1 MNGLTRGILDNLT
14 ISRSYNSDK
23 ERGDGTNMR
32 IGMMADAYKPHI
44 SGITNYISLNKRY
57 LEALGH
63 EVFVFTFGGEVQ
75 EEDDEKNIIR
85 TRGMPLVDSG
95 YYISVR
101 YNDEAQR
108 ILQTMDI
115 VHVHHPFTSGQLAL
129 RYCKASNIPIVFT
142 NHTRY
147 DLYAQVYI
155 PIVPEAMWDAFL
167 KAYMPSFCRSCDL
180 VIAPS
185 AGLKEV
191 LNKLNVDSNIEV
203 VPNGIEVEPFQT
215 PADRIPRS
223 TFNIGEEAILLTYMG
238 RLGPEKNL
246 SFLMQSF
253 SAIAKSFNGVHLI
266 FIGGGAE
273 RQNLEEQARYLDI
286 SDKVHFTGQVPYEN
300 LPSYQVSADVFVTAS
315 ISEVHP
321 LSLIESMAAGLPAVG
336 IQSPGIGDII
346 EDGVNGLLAPT
357 QDLAIFTAKI
367 ARIVSDHEYRH
378 QLAANARESAK
389 LYSISRTANIMLSH
403 YDRLVTQAKKKKRK
417 FRINFRRIF
426 RKEG

>member
-1 MNGLTRGILDNLT
+1 
-14 ISRSYNSDK
+14 
-23 ERGDGTNMR
+23 
-32 IGMMADAYKPHI
+32 MMADAYKPHV
-44 SGITNYISLNKRY
+44 SGITNYISLNKRF
-57 LEALGH
+57 LEELGH
-63 EVFVFTFGGEVQ
+63 EVYVFTFGGDVK
-75 EEDDEKNIIR
+75 EEDNERNVIR

-108 ILQTMDI
+108 VLQSMDI
-115 VHVHHPFTSGQLAL
+115 VHVHHPFTSGQLAF
-129 RYCKASNIPIVFT
+129 RYCKPNNIPIVFT

-147 DLYAQVYI
+147 DIYAQVYL

-191 LNKLNVDSNIEV
+191 LIHLNVESEIEV
-203 VPNGIEVEPFQT
+203 VPNGIEIEPFQN
-215 PADRIPRS
+215 PSDRIPRS
-223 TFNIGEEAILLTYMG
+223 MFNIGEEDILLTYMG

-246 SFLMQSF
+246 SFLLQSF
-253 SAIAKSFNGVHLI
+253 SAIAKSFNGVHLL
-266 FIGGGAE
+266 FVGGGAE
-273 RQNLEEQARYLDI
+273 RQNLEDQARYLDI
-286 SDKVHFTGQVPYEN
+286 GDKVHFTGQIPYEK
-300 LPSYQVSADVFVTAS
+300 LPAYLVSADAFVTAS

-321 LSLIESMAAGLPAVG
+321 LSMIESMAAGLPAVG
-336 IQSPGIGDII
+336 IQSPGIADII

-367 ARIVSDHEYRH
+367 ARIVSDHEFRRH
-378 QLAANARESAK
+378 LATNARESAHA
-389 LYSISRTANIMLSH
+389 YSISRTGIIMLSH
-403 YDRLVTQAKKKKRK
+403 YERLFAEAQKKKRK

-426 RKEG
+426 RKEGS

>member
-1 MNGLTRGILDNLT
+1 
-14 ISRSYNSDK
+14 
-23 ERGDGTNMR
+23 
-32 IGMMADAYKPHI
+32 
-44 SGITNYISLNKRY
+44 
-57 LEALGH
+57 
-63 EVFVFTFGGEVQ
+63 
-75 EEDDEKNIIR
+75 
-85 TRGMPLVDSG
+85 
-95 YYISVR
+95 
-101 YNDEAQR
+101 
-108 ILQTMDI
+108 
-115 VHVHHPFTSGQLAL
+115 
-129 RYCKASNIPIVFT
+129 
-142 NHTRY
+142 
-147 DLYAQVYI
+147 
-155 PIVPEAMWDAFL
+155 MWDAFL

-223 TFNIGEEAILLTYMG
+223 TFNIGEEDILLTYMG

-253 SAIAKSFNGVHLI
+253 SAIAMSFNGVHLL

-300 LPSYQVSADVFVTAS
+300 LPSYLVSADVFVTAS

-321 LSLIESMAAGLPAVG
+321 LSLIESMATGLPAVG
-336 IQSPGIGDII
+336 IQSPVIGDII